1 MGKGASRKSFMSK
14 KQKKY
19 RGKDF
24 IRQMIHHD
32 IDSGVNDGRL
42 ATRFPPEP
50 NGYLHIGHALSIC
63 INFGIANEFN
73 GPCFLRFDD
82 TNPAKESD
90 EYVNAIMRDVKWLGF
105 DWGNN
110 IAHASDY
117 FESIHESAL
126 ELIEKNLAYVDSQT
140 GEEIKKFRGTLNSP
154 GTVSPYRD
162 RSISENLGLFD
173 RMKNGEFE
181 NGEHVLRAKIDMS
194 SPNINLR
201 DPIIYRI
208 LHLDHQRTGKKWCIY
223 PMYDFAHTLSDA
235 IEGTTHS
242 LCTLEFEDHRPLYE
256 WFLDNLDLP
265 TRPRQIE
272 FSRLNVEH
280 TITSKRKLA
289 ELIDSGHV
297 SGWDDPRMPT
307 ISGLRKRGYPAS
319 AVREF
324 CKRVGITKKDK
335 SIEMPLLEST
345 VREELDASCN
355 RVMAILN
362 PLKVTIDN
370 FLKDETEMLEARNH
384 PKNKEMG
391 SRDLPFGRNI
401 LIERD
406 DFMENPD
413 QDFYRLS
420 PGSEVRLRYAYI
432 IKCEE
437 VIKDEN
443 GEIIELICSYDPETK
458 SGVGTSTKKVK
469 SAIHW
474 VSDDHAIAG
483 HVSLFE
489 TLYSDPN
496 PDSDSPINPDS
507 KIQMDQPAF
516 ERSLSK
522 AVIGTRFQFER
533 NGYFILDEIKDE
545 KLIFN
550 RIVTLKDTWAKIQN
564 RKK

>member
-1 MGKGASRKSFMSK
+1 
-14 KQKKY
+14 
-19 RGKDF
+19 
-24 IRQMIHHD
+24 MIHHD
-32 IDSGVNDGRL
+32 VDSGVNDGRL

-63 INFGIANEFN
+63 INFGIAKEFDA
-73 GPCFLRFDD
+73 PCYLRFDD

-90 EYVNAIMRDVKWLGF
+90 EYVNSIMDDVKWLGF
-105 DWGNN
+105 DWGNDL
-110 IAHASDY
+110 AHASDY
-117 FESIHESAL
+117 FDSIHEFAI
-126 ELIEKNLAYVDSQT
+126 ELIEKDLAYIDSQT
-140 GEEIKKFRGTLNSP
+140 SEEIKNSRGTLNAP
-154 GTVSPYRD
+154 GTESPYRD
-162 RSISENLGLFD
+162 RPISENLGLFD

-208 LHLDHQRTGKKWCIY
+208 LHLDHQRTGSKWCIY

-272 FSRLNVEH
+272 FSRLNLEH

-289 ELIDSGHV
+289 DLVVSGHV

-307 ISGLRKRGYPAS
+307 LSGLRKRGYPAS
-319 AVREF
+319 AIKEF
-324 CKRVGITKKDK
+324 CNRVGITKKDK
-335 SIEMPLLEST
+335 TIEMSLLEST
-345 VREELDASCN
+345 VREELDSSCN

-362 PLKVTIDN
+362 PLKMTIKN
-370 FLKDETEMLEARNH
+370 YPEGETEMLDARNH

-391 SRDLPFGRNI
+391 SRQLPFSQNI
-401 LIERD
+401 LIEKD
-406 DFMENPD
+406 DFMESPNE
-413 QDFYRLS
+413 DFFRLS
-420 PGSEVRLRYAYI
+420 PGTEVRLRYAYI
-432 IKCEE
+432 IRCDE

-458 SGVGTSTKKVK
+458 SGTGTSNKKVK

-474 VSDDHAIAG
+474 VSSDHA
-483 HVSLFE
+483 VSGNVNLFE
-489 TLYSDPN
+489 TLYNDPN
-496 PDSDSPINPDS
+496 PDSESPINQNS
-507 KIQMDQPAF
+507 MVEIHNPAF
-516 ERSLSK
+516 EKSLVD
-522 AVIGTRFQFER
+522 AVVGSRFQFER
-533 NGYFILDEIKDE
+533 NGYFILDTVEDE
-545 KLIFN
+545 RLSFN
-550 RIVTLKDTWAKIQN
+550 RIVTLKDTWAKIQ
-564 RKK
+564 KKKG

>member
-1 MGKGASRKSFMSK
+1 
-14 KQKKY
+14 
-19 RGKDF
+19 
-24 IRQMIHHD
+24 MIHHD
-32 IDSGVNDGRL
+32 IDSGANDGRL

-63 INFGIANEFN
+63 INFGIAQEFD

-90 EYVNAIMRDVKWLGF
+90 EYVNSIMRDVKWLGF
-105 DWGNN
+105 DWGDNL
-110 IAHASDY
+110 AHASDY
-117 FESIHESAL
+117 FESIHECAL
-126 ELIEKNLAYVDSQT
+126 ELIEKNLAYIDSQT
-140 GEEIKKFRGTLNSP
+140 GEEIKNSRGTLNSP
-154 GTVSPYRD
+154 GTESPYRE

-319 AVREF
+319 AIREF

-335 SIEMPLLEST
+335 SIEMPLLESA

-355 RVMAILN
+355 RAMAILN

-370 FLKDETEMLEARNH
+370 FPKDEIEILQAKNH
-384 PKNKEMG
+384 PKNEEMG
-391 SRDLPFGRNI
+391 IRELPFGRNI
-401 LIERD
+401 LIEKD
-406 DFMENPD
+406 DFMESPD

-420 PGSEVRLRYAYI
+420 PGSEVRLKYAYI

-443 GEIIELICSYDPETK
+443 GEIVELICSYDPETK

-474 VSDDHAIAG
+474 VSADHSILG

-489 TLYSDPN
+489 TLYTEPN
-496 PDSDSPINPDS
+496 PDSGSSINPDS
-507 KIQMDQPAF
+507 KIQMDQPVF
-516 ERSLSK
+516 EQSLSK
-522 AVIGTRFQFER
+522 AEIGTRFQFER
-533 NGYFILDEIKDE
+533 NGYFILDEIEDG
-545 KLIFN
+545 KLLFN